1 MVGVWVDVAVAV
13 GVLVGVR
20 VGVGVGVRMATT
32 ELSCFGVPLR
42 EPPAWSRP
50 LR

>member
-1 MVGVWVDVAVAV
+1 LVGVWVDVAVAV

-32 ELSCFGVPLR
+32 ELSCFGVPLIR
-42 EPPAWSRP
+42 LPASSTP